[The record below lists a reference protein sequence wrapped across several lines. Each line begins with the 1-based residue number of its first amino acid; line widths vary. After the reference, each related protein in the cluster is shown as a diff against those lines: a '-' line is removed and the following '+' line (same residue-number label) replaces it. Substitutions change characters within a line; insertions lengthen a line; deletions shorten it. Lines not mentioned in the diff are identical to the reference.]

1 MRRPAGAVLAALITG
16 LTVLGPALS
25 AAALSPP
32 AASVPADDA
41 VLPAMP
47 ASVRVTFDREP
58 VAAGSYLS
66 VLDPDG
72 SRITLSST
80 PAVEGHT
87 ISQPT
92 SSRRTGVFAIVYHVV
107 FTDGGREGGLRHFT
121 VDPAAPPS
129 GGTHAHGPGQSHGHS
144 VDPLSAALLV
154 ADGLVVL
161 GAVVLLMFRRRH
173 PRPVPW
179 RLSASERTFD
189 DQPA

>member
-1 MRRPAGAVLAALITG
+1 MRRLVGAALAALITA
-16 LTVLGPALS
+16 LTVLGPA
-25 AAALSPP
+25 AARAEP
-32 AASVPADDA
+32 AVSVPVDDA
-41 VLPAMP
+41 VLPGMP

-72 SRITLSST
+72 SRITLSGT
-80 PAVEGHT
+80 PAVEGNAIT
-87 ISQPT
+87 QPT
-92 SSRRTGVFAIVYHVV
+92 SSPRTGVFAIVYHVA

-129 GGTHAHGPGQSHGHS
+129 GGTHAHGPHGHS
-144 VDPLSAALLV
+144 VDPLSATLLV
-154 ADGLVVL
+154 VDGLVVL
-161 GAVVLLMFRRRH
+161 GAAVLLMFRRRH
-173 PRPVPW
+173 PRPVAW